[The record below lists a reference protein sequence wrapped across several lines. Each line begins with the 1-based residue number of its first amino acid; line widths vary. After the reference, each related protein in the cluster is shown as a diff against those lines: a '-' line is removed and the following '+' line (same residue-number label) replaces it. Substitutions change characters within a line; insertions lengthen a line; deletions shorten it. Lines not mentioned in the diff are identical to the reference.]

1 MSNDTY
7 CKRSNYELI
16 LRSFNND
23 VEAALCCKSQHPVSL
38 FDEGA
43 LEKVQDDLENGIRN
57 KHCTICWL
65 HEANGIDSWRLQG
78 NVTRIA
84 EKSIEVYLDNTCDQ
98 KCIYCSAK
106 YSSQWAQEINYAK
119 GADKEFLTNML
130 NDETFVATQKKNHI
144 DIILNKIAQLGAES
158 RDYHSHQIILL
169 GGEPLISPHV
179 KKDVIDDI
187 VGAFYSRTEP
197 TRQLKIMVV
206 TNGNSPDVVI
216 DRAIQSMKHNMEK
229 YENLKFTINLSMEA
243 TGATAEFVRY
253 GVDWNQFIKNY
264 EKYLENDLEVGFSM
278 TMNSVSF
285 LDTPNFI
292 NQMIEIAKNSKGWRK
307 RTFFRLNVAQYPKFL
322 SIATLPEEYRY
333 IFDKCKR
340 IISKNKEFILD
351 ELFISSFFKEIYF
364 AEKLFG
370 NEYDKKQQTTNALRY
385 FEYLKRTRNQDIAE
399 INPELNNYLRTYNGQ

>member
-1 MSNDTY
+1 MADTY
-7 CKRSNYELI
+7 CKRSENELI
-16 LRSFNND
+16 LRSFNDD

-43 LEKVQDDLENGIRN
+43 LEKVQEDLENGIRN

-65 HEANGIDSWRLQG
+65 HEANGLDSWRLQG
-78 NVTRIA
+78 NVSRIA

-119 GADKEFLTNML
+119 GTDKDFLTNIL

-144 DIILNKIAQLGAES
+144 DIILKKIAEVGEQS
-158 RDYHSHQIILL
+158 RDYHFHQIILL

-179 KKDVIDDI
+179 KKDVINDI
-187 VGAFYSRTEP
+187 VGAFYSKTES
-197 TRQLKIMVV
+197 TRKLKIMVV

-216 DRAIQSMKHNMEK
+216 DRAIKSMKENMEK
-229 YENLKFTINLSMEA
+229 YENLKFTINLSMES
-243 TGATAEFVRY
+243 TGEISEFVRY
-253 GVDWNQFIKNY
+253 GVVWQQFIKNY

-285 LDTPNFI
+285 LDTPNFMR
-292 NQMIEIAKNSKGWRK
+292 QMIEIAKNSKGWRK

-322 SIATLPEEYRY
+322 SIATLPEKYRY
-333 IFDKCKR
+333 IFDECKN
-340 IISKNKEFILD
+340 IISENKEFILD
-351 ELFISSFFKEIYF
+351 DLFIGSFFKEIYF

-370 NEYDKKQQTTNALRY
+370 KEHDKTLQVRNARQY
-385 FEYLKRTRNQDIAE
+385 FDYLKRTRKQDIAK
-399 INPELNNYLRTYNGQ
+399 INPELFEYLRDYNGQ